1 MMDGKKMIGDFY
13 TEKNQGQIKDFLCR
27 GSQVKF
33 NPRARRVANVNA
45 KHVTQTQS
53 EISCF

>member
-1 MMDGKKMIGDFY
+1 MDGKKMIGDFY
-13 TEKNQGQIKDFLCR
+13 TEKNQGQIKDFLYR